1 MTLKKGWLEEQIRS
15 TSEQVQNWPA
25 WMQREANRDYSPK
38 ADEARSETP
47 VKKEQSSGSN
57 SPSE

>member
-38 ADEARSETP
+38 GDEARCDTPAQQDQRHEGDTASE
-47 VKKEQSSGSN
+47 
-57 SPSE
+57 